1 NCRALTD
8 EIKTTLQDVKEEL
21 EAPVAL
27 ETALLA
33 IQEEQSPLTCWQFEE
48 LITEFLDGFI
58 PASLYHKFEAH
69 TASCHSCSTL
79 VTGVVFAVAAF
90 DYIHIEEE
98 FAVSNQLNDRL
109 LAIMPKKLG
118 AWRKRWTAKVTNVA
132 AALIPRHTQS
142 RRWNFAT
149 ASGLLFAT

>member
-1 NCRALTD
+1 MDCRKFELQISDYLDGLLPKSEAREFAAHLLQCRNCRALTD

-79 VTGVVFAVAAF
+79 LT
-90 DYIHIEEE
+90 E
-98 FAVSNQLNDRL
+98 
-109 LAIMPKKLG
+109 
-118 AWRKRWTAKVTNVA
+118 
-132 AALIPRHTQS
+132 
-142 RRWNFAT
+142 
-149 ASGLLFAT
+149 